1 MQPSRALDARRP
13 ASAMTSDRRIAARS
27 AFFYGA
33 VFASVGIHLPYWP
46 VWLEA
51 QGVSAAEIGIL
62 LAASYWP
69 RIVTNLLLPI
79 QADRMGERRR
89 PMILLAAATFVAV
102 VLFGLTDGF
111 WMFLALSVI
120 TGASWAAILPLGEA
134 LVLHQTR
141 ERGIDYGRVRLWGS
155 IAFILSAAGG
165 GLWLERTGPAL
176 VLAMLLGTVA
186 LIIVACALLPETRVD
201 GGRRK
206 PPSLGRL
213 MGVPRFLA
221 FTAAAGLIQVS
232 HATYYG
238 FATLHWRAA
247 GHGEALIGGLWAEGV
262 IAEVVFFAVAGSVLR
277 RMHALQLLALAGG
290 LAALRWALTAL
301 GTDLV
306 LLIPAQALHAASF
319 GAAHLA
325 AMHHLRDHVPPE
337 LQASAQGFY
346 SAIGIAL
353 PFALLAPLAGW
364 MYGALGGG
372 AFWPMAAL
380 ALAGAA
386 LAWRIVSG
394 PIVRI

>member
-1 MQPSRALDARRP
+1 MTAERA
-13 ASAMTSDRRIAARS
+13 IAARF

-33 VFASVGIHLPYWP
+33 VFASVGVHLPYWP

-51 QGVSAAEIGIL
+51 QGLSAAEIGVL

-69 RIVTNLLLPI
+69 RIATNLVLPL
-79 QADRMGERRR
+79 QADRLGERRR

-102 VLFGLTDGF
+102 TLFGLTDGF
-111 WMFLALSVI
+111 WTFLALSVI

-155 IAFILSAAGG
+155 IAFILAAAGG
-165 GLWLERTGPAL
+165 GLWLERSGPAL
-176 VLAMLLGTVA
+176 VLPMVLGAIA
-186 LIIVACALLPETRVD
+186 LIVVACTLMPDARVD
-201 GGRRK
+201 DVRGE
-206 PPSLGRL
+206 PPSLRRL
-213 MGVPRFLA
+213 LHVPKFLA

-232 HATYYG
+232 HAVYYG

-247 GHGEALIGGLWAEGV
+247 GHGEALIGWLWAEGV
-262 IAEVVFFAVAGSVLR
+262 IAEVVFFALAGSVLR
-277 RMHALQLLALAGG
+277 RMRALQLLALAGA

-301 GTDLV
+301 GTDLL
-306 LLIPAQALHAASF
+306 LLIAAQALHAASF

-325 AMHHLRDHVPPE
+325 AMHHLRDTVPAE

-346 SAIGIAL
+346 SALGIAL
-353 PFALLAPLAGW
+353 PFSLLTPLAGW

-380 ALAGAA
+380 ALTGAA
-386 LAWRIVSG
+386 LARQIARPPQPGTTSSARRRSG
-394 PIVRI
+394 P